1 MTDPKAAVDAVM
13 DMLSNPRPFT
23 LARWAALMK
32 VKSFLVEKQQDSQ
45 SDEIDIIPTLY
56 VMFADSEDLRGSM
69 DDIKSA
75 AWKWA
80 DGIEPSKMQ
89 TMLDKSV
96 KAVRDAMYMLQE
108 SSQSGKKKSNPQTES
123 SQGF

>member
-1 MTDPKAAVDAVM
+1 MSDPKAAVDAVM

-32 VKSFLVEKQQDSQ
+32 VKSFLVEESQ
-45 SDEIDIIPTLY
+45 SGEIDIIPTLY

-75 AWKWA
+75 AWRWA

-108 SSQSGKKKSNPQTES
+108 SSQQGKKKLDPQMES
-123 SQGF
+123 SQES

>member
-1 MTDPKAAVDAVM
+1 MSDPKAAVDAVM

-32 VKSFLVEKQQDSQ
+32 VKSFLVEEKPDEKG
-45 SDEIDIIPTLY
+45 EIDIVPTLY

-80 DGIEPSKMQ
+80 DGIDPSKMQ

-96 KAVRDAMYMLQE
+96 NAVRDAMYMLQE
-108 SSQSGKKKSNPQTES
+108 SSQQGKKKLDPPMES
-123 SQGF
+123 

>member
-1 MTDPKAAVDAVM
+1 MSDPKAAVDAVM

-32 VKSFLVEKQQDSQ
+32 VKSFLVEESQQG
-45 SDEIDIIPTLY
+45 EIDIVPTLY

-80 DGIEPSKMQ
+80 DGIDPSKMQ

-108 SSQSGKKKSNPQTES
+108 SSQQGKKKLDPQMES
-123 SQGF
+123 